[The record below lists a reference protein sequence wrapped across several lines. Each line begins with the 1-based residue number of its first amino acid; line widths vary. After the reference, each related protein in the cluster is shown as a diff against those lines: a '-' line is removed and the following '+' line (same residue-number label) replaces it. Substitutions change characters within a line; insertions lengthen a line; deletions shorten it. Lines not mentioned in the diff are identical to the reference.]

1 MWLVAYPHFGLKPH
15 LSDVSFKRSQSAR
28 DMQLI
33 KGLVTRGGF
42 EPTVAAV
49 KGQCLN
55 LLTNEP
61 FGATDE
67 TRTHTIFLSTELKS
81 DASANFATVAD
92 CYDTTLKMLTKP
104 NLKQRLVL
112 P

>member
-1 MWLVAYPHFGLKPH
+1 MQSVKNPYLFIPTYYFLV
-15 LSDVSFKRSQSAR
+15 KR
-28 DMQLI
+28 I
-33 KGLVTRGGF
+33 
-42 EPTVAAV
+42 
-49 KGQCLN
+49 
-55 LLTNEP
+55 
-61 FGATDE
+61 GATDE
-67 TRTHTIFLSTELKS
+67 TRTHTTFLTAELKS

>member
-1 MWLVAYPHFGLKPH
+1 M
-15 LSDVSFKRSQSAR
+15 
-28 DMQLI
+28 
-33 KGLVTRGGF
+33 VTRRGF
-42 EPTVAAV
+42 EPTVTAV
-49 KGQCLN
+49 KGQCLD

-67 TRTHTIFLSTELKS
+67 TRTHTIFLSADFKS
-81 DASANFATVAD
+81 AASTDFATVAG